1 MLGLDRLLG
10 LQGQQLVGGLGC
22 LQCTTCR
29 LALLHQVGQH
39 AFVLI
44 QVLRQLGLHA
54 QGGVQAIQTLL
65 PALARLL
72 RHTFARDAARVLG
85 RIQAGKLL
93 VQALDVV
100 RQPLRLG
107 Q

>member
-1 MLGLDRLLG
+1 M
-10 LQGQQLVGGLGC
+10 
-22 LQCTTCR
+22 
-29 LALLHQVGQH
+29 HQVGQH

-72 RHTFARDAARVLG
+72 RHAFTSDAARVLG

-93 VQALDVV
+93 VHALGVIS
-100 RQPLRLG
+100 QPLGLG
-107 Q
+107 QQT